1 MVYSWQ
7 LIQALA
13 FWLQLDFTDIQL
25 TSQKHATIYAL
36 LAVFCWSTVAT
47 AFKLS
52 LQHLTPAQLI
62 LLAASASWVFLLIV
76 LAVQGRLSSLFAQSG
91 RQYGLSFVFG
101 SMNPTLYYL
110 LLFYAYDML
119 PAQEAQAINYSW
131 AIVMSLL
138 AVPLLGQALAKS
150 DVFAAAACYFGVLI
164 IATRGDLIG
173 LEFANIWGVTLA
185 LISTVVWSLYWIFS
199 RRDDREEI
207 TGLCL
212 NFTFALPLI
221 GLYCWLTGEFDR
233 LSSGIAWQGVVGGI
247 YVGWVEMGL
256 AFVFWLF
263 AMKRAENT
271 AKIANLIFISPFL
284 SLILIAV
291 FLGEQILASTLIGLG
306 FIVLGLAVQSLAGQ
320 QQGTQ
325 NG

>member
-1 MVYSWQ
+1 MRE
-7 LIQALA
+7 A
-13 FWLQLDFTDIQL
+13 
-25 TSQKHATIYAL
+25 
-36 LAVFCWSTVAT
+36 
-47 AFKLS
+47 
-52 LQHLTPAQLI
+52 AQN
-62 LLAASASWVFLLIV
+62 
-76 LAVQGRLSSLFAQSG
+76 VQTGKSG
-91 RQYGLSFVFG
+91 RRA
-101 SMNPTLYYL
+101 P
-110 LLFYAYDML
+110 L
-119 PAQEAQAINYSW
+119 PPDDE
-131 AIVMSLL
+131 
-138 AVPLLGQALAKS
+138 KS
-150 DVFAAAACYFGVLI
+150 GAD
-164 IATRGDLIG
+164 
-173 LEFANIWGVTLA
+173 
-185 LISTVVWSLYWIFS
+185 
-199 RRDDREEI
+199 DDREEI

-221 GLYCWLTGEFDR
+221 GFYCWLTGEFDQ

-271 AKIANLIFISPFL
+271 AKIANLVFISPFL

>member
-1 MVYSWQ
+1 M
-7 LIQALA
+7 APDNDA
-13 FWLQLDFTDIQL
+13 HDISRKHAAADTIL
-25 TSQKHATIYAL
+25 TSQKQATLFAL

-52 LQHLTPAQLI
+52 LQHLSPPQLI
-62 LLAASASWVFLLIV
+62 LLAALSSWIFLLGML
-76 LAVQGRLSSLFAQSG
+76 LAQGRLNQLLNLTR
-91 RQYGLSFVFG
+91 RQYGMSFVFG
-101 SMNPTLYYL
+101 MMNPTLYYL

-150 DVFAAAACYFGVLI
+150 DVFAAAVCYLGVLV
-164 IATRGDLIG
+164 IATRGNLIE
-173 LEFANIWGVTLA
+173 LEFANLWGVTLA
-185 LISTVVWSLYWIFS
+185 LISTLVWSLYWIFN

-207 TGLCL
+207 LGLCL
-212 NFTFALPLI
+212 NFTCALPLI
-221 GLYCWLTGEFDR
+221 FIYCWVTGEFAGWEQ
-233 LSSGIAWQGVVGGI
+233 GIAWQGVLGGV

-256 AFVFWLF
+256 GFVFWLF

-284 SLILIAV
+284 SLILIAI
-291 FLGEQILASTLIGLG
+291 FLGEQILLSTLIGLG
-306 FIVLGLAVQSLAGQ
+306 LIILGLAVQSFGGIKNNAK
-320 QQGTQ
+320 
-325 NG
+325 NVH